1 MRKLGI
7 AVLVLVVLLL
17 AAALIVPHLVDINQ
31 YHDRI
36 QAELQKRL
44 GRSVSLGEMKLSLLP
59 PSFAVQ
65 NAIIG
70 EDGTFNTGRPFAATE
85 NLSVS
90 VKFWPLLRKEVEI
103 KSLSLERP
111 QIELVRNAQGVW
123 NYSTLGEQTKPA
135 PSSRPEPNTPA
146 PTPQAPQQQQPAP
159 ASSQP
164 SFTLANLDINDGQVA
179 ITDVQKHQPR
189 AVYDHIDLAVRD
201 FAPNQV
207 FAIKMAAH
215 LPGPGKQT
223 VSLEGQ
229 GGPIQP
235 DIMNTN
241 FDGSLSL
248 SQVSIS
254 GVEKFLNSP
263 ALSGME
269 ASVSGDAKVKN
280 SGGKLASSGTIKLD
294 NPQIHNVSVG
304 YPITLDYD
312 IADDMKTDI
321 LQIQRGDVKLGSTPV
336 SIAGTINSKTTPSQL
351 DLKLKASDASIGEA
365 ARLASAFGVA
375 FGKGTD
381 VNGRI
386 SADIVAR
393 GPSSA
398 PALNGHLSA
407 RDLVISGKELA
418 QPVKAGDVELT
429 LTPDTIRSN
438 DFTAST
444 GATTV
449 TANIVLT
456 QYTGPASVINAA
468 LRMPNARIAEV
479 LNIAKAYGIAA
490 VEGMSGDGALQL
502 DVRVQGPTKN
512 ISALNFNG
520 SGKIQNAN
528 LNLPSLTKPVTVRN
542 ADIRFSQNSAMLQN
556 LSASVGQTNATGSLT
571 LKNFA
576 APQVQFTLNADK
588 VNVAEMQQL
597 TATPPVKRAGVS
609 NDHWSVFPAA
619 NAEPTNQPS
628 AVNKMTGSG
637 TVNIGTVQYDDLVLT
652 NAKSNVSLDK
662 GLIQLNPVTAN
673 LYGGS
678 ESGNVIIDMRPA
690 QPVYTVNMKTDKV
703 DANKLI
709 SSVSSVKQTLYGL
722 LASNVNASF
731 SSTSAESIA
740 RGLNGSVGLNLVNGK
755 LVGLDLLHELAN
767 VGKFLSGVPG
777 GQKGFT
783 NIVQLVG
790 NFDIKN
796 GVAQTNNLKA
806 TIDGGTFAAN
816 GLVDLASQQLNLH
829 VNAVLSKALSQQVGG
844 TQIGGFMNTAL
855 ANNLGE
861 LVLPV
866 IITGTFQHPQVAPDV
881 KAMAE
886 MRLQNLLP
894 TSKNP
899 GALTSGILG
908 AVLGQGQ
915 NGQQKG
921 GVVGGILGAIGGQQ
935 QQQQGNPPADSQPQS
950 DRPPGN
956 QPQANPQQQQNP
968 LGDLLNQLGNK
979 KKKQQQQQQQNP
991 PPQKPPEQ

>member
-1 MRKLGI
+1 MQRRRSMRKLGI
-7 AVLVLVVLLL
+7 AFLVLGVLLL
-17 AAALIVPHLVDINQ
+17 GVALIGPHVIDINQ

-36 QAELQKRL
+36 QAQLQKRL

-123 NYSTLGEQTKPA
+123 NFSTLGEQTKPA

-146 PTPQAPQQQQPAP
+146 PTPQAPQHQQPAP
-159 ASSQP
+159 AQANSQ
-164 SFTLANLDINDGQVA
+164 SNFTLANLDINDGQVA
-179 ITDVQKHQPR
+179 VTDAQKHQPR
-189 AVYDHIDLAVRD
+189 AVYDHIDLGIRD
-201 FAPNQV
+201 FAPNQE
-207 FAIKMAAH
+207 FGIKLAAH
-215 LPGPGKQT
+215 LPGQGKQT

-235 DIMNTN
+235 EIMNTN

-280 SGGKLASSGTIKLD
+280 AGGKLASSGTIKLD
-294 NPQIHNVSVG
+294 NPQIHNVNIGHSVVVG
-304 YPITLDYD
+304 YEFVDERKGGL
-312 IADDMKTDI
+312 
-321 LQIQRGDVKLGSTPV
+321 LQMQRGDLKLGSTPIA
-336 SIAGTINSKTTPSQL
+336 IAGTVNSKGAPAQL

-449 TANIVLT
+449 TANFMLT
-456 QYTGPASVINAA
+456 QYAGPASSINAA
-468 LRMPNARIAEV
+468 LRMPNARIGEV
-479 LNIAKAYGIAA
+479 LNIAKAYGISA

-502 DVRVQGPTKN
+502 DVRVQGPTKDM
-512 ISALNFNG
+512 SALNFNG
-520 SGKIQNAN
+520 TGKIQNAT

-542 ADIRFSQNSAMLQN
+542 AYIRFSQNSAMLQN
-556 LSASVGQTNATGSLT
+556 LSAAVGQTNATGSMT

-576 APQVQFTLNADK
+576 APQVQFSLNADK

-597 TATPPVKRAGVS
+597 TSAQPAKRASLS
-609 NDHWSVFPAA
+609 NDHWSLLPAA
-619 NAEPTNQPS
+619 NAESANQAS
-628 AVNKMTGSG
+628 TVNKMTGG
-637 TVNIGTVQYDDLVLT
+637 GNVNIGTVQYDDLTLT
-652 NAKSNVSLDK
+652 NVKSNVSLDR

-678 ESGNVIIDMRPA
+678 ESGNVTIDTRPA

-740 RGLNGSVGLNLVNGK
+740 RGLNGSVALNLVNGK

-767 VGKFLSGVPG
+767 VGQFLSGVPG
-777 GQKGFT
+777 GPKGFT
-783 NIVQLVG
+783 NIVQMVG

-829 VNAVLSKALSQQVGG
+829 VSAVLSKALSQQVGG
-844 TQIGGFMNTAL
+844 TQVGGFMNTAL

-866 IITGTFQHPQVAPDV
+866 IVTGTFQHPQVAPDV
-881 KAMAE
+881 KAMAQ

-908 AVLGQGQ
+908 EIIGQGQ
-915 NGQQKG
+915 
-921 GVVGGILGAIGGQQ
+921 
-935 QQQQGNPPADSQPQS
+935 
-950 DRPPGN
+950 R
-956 QPQANPQQQQNP
+956 
-968 LGDLLNQLGNK
+968 
-979 KKKQQQQQQQNP
+979 
-991 PPQKPPEQ
+991 